1 MSATKLPTS
10 SIEAEGLLKQWLSI
24 WDQGGKDQL
33 YEILQIAFTQSQ
45 QDGDDISSQDSFS
58 LLLLAWITRQI
69 LHDQIQPSSFSDVLL
84 QIAPP
89 IGIENGDTED
99 SAEAGPSRSHSPES
113 DAAPN
118 EKSSPISE
126 LLLDAIWTADLQIDA
141 RREIAAT
148 HDSNAIIDDAL
159 DGETLDEQSSRSRS
173 RLADIVCELVEQQL
187 LKRLDVAER
196 LELPLLHQIGLV
208 PDERDMSRKAIRINT
223 ARLYKQQKFNLLRE
237 ENEGFSGLINELLLG
252 IGPPTIAISQAKDDG
267 SSFLR
272 VIEQESVE
280 VRNERAQRVMNNISA
295 LIGYFDM
302 DPSRVLDVI
311 LDIFSA
317 NVYHH
322 WPFFLALLSLSPWR
336 TVQHGTKSNAMDLD
350 ADEGENAWRFGSVN
364 TNISGESGHHTCAQI
379 LGFKFSFYQHPET
392 TRQNGLEEL
401 YTVAAILIR
410 VGQIR
415 FVDLMPH
422 LSPDE
427 KGMTKLHEEYKTALS
442 DRAMSAKGNAL
453 SMAAPL
459 TADEGEGGALSD
471 ARDANGQKDANAVP
485 HVMPNQVLGLLKALL
500 AIGEIR
506 HAFLILGKYPWLCG
520 AFPEVS
526 DLLCRLLNVMIEP
539 IYSSV
544 ALSKQ
549 IDASLGYLTVP
560 QRYRFDNKKQE
571 LIPLPFPRADVTSL
585 APEPLGTHLTD
596 FVYFFPEWKEKL
608 PRCTDEQFLSEFVPY
623 LRMLGPYLSRN
634 LTLFQRICRIGKVAM
649 RSIEDSSKE
658 KTAWLE
664 LIRNVLLPALSMTSG
679 NSGLVSEVWVI
690 LRQLSYTERF
700 SVYGEW
706 KYSLYKRPELRVR
719 QAEVEKEA
727 KGILKRISSDN
738 VKLSGR
744 ALAKASHANPT
755 IFFTVALNQVQS
767 YSNLIA
773 PIVECAKYLTHFE
786 YDVFGFNLIDALS
799 NPEKDRTKQDGTSV
813 SQWLQSLAAF
823 TGTLYWR
830 YAMMDCSPVLQYI
843 ANQLKENNI
852 KDLVIIRELIL
863 KMAGIE
869 PLQNLSDSQVA
880 ALTGGRMLRM
890 EAMMI
895 ANAGI
900 ATKTRLA
907 LRKSSSRLLHAL
919 KQSMMIMPL
928 LILIAQQRQACIHLV
943 PDSEAHLKYLG
954 NLFDTCQEILF
965 QYIEFMHNQL
975 DSQAYSDLIP
985 TMDDLCRRF
994 ELEPAIASHLVRP
1007 RMTLQIRQAQAK
1019 ENEERLRKELLS
1031 SQNKKSTPTEETE
1044 KAEEGDN
1051 TEKKE
1056 DDANMTNGEE
1066 EKKPTEAKSDKE
1078 NSEDTE
1084 MQENDEV
1091 KPEVSAEQESE
1102 EADKPIWNPALS
1114 EAYEA
1119 AENVLPDD
1127 AKEVIGVHFFSTFWQ
1142 LALSD
1147 ISVPAE
1153 RYQQEIRTLQ
1163 KVIDENPEG
1172 SRSSNPKVR
1181 AQAQDSIR
1189 LLRVEL
1195 KEQTAGHQ
1203 FTKNRLKV
1211 EKSHW
1216 FKKDTNRADILYAA
1230 LQYCFIPRALL
1241 SPTDAVFAARFIR
1254 IMHTN
1259 ATYNFD
1265 TVKMY
1270 DKIFMEQ
1277 IPALI
1282 FSTTENEA
1290 RNLARFLQVI
1300 MTDLTAWFKDEKK
1313 FVSEAKGE
1321 NLPGFQI
1328 RWGERHGDEEVPDE
1342 DMMQFDQFKSI
1353 IRKWHNMLQSTFI
1366 ECLTSREYMRIRNC
1380 IVVMTRIASFFPIWE
1395 LHGSVLVETISKVSN
1410 EEERGDLKVLGQGLL
1425 ATLRK
1430 EQKGWIPMP
1439 KKKAAEQSVGKTDEK
1454 SKSTDKTVD
1463 TKPAADSST
1472 KANGESLAEQKDSG
1486 TTAKADKDQRPAPQ
1500 SRSTS
1505 THKLPARPGLE
1516 PKASSNAPSPRPSWD
1531 DRTTSTTKA
1540 AGSDDA
1546 KSVQAARQ
1554 AALASMREGAMNP
1567 PKAPTRDRE
1576 RDRASAVQRG
1586 NNSSSTSNPT
1596 TANSSARSRNDGD
1609 KTPRSQS
1616 ARSRD
1621 TSPRASD
1628 RGATANRTN
1637 ADSRSRAPSEDV
1649 NGGNRRDRNSS
1660 DYYSAP
1666 KDAPNRR
1673 DRGWDD
1679 RYDSRQADRTRD
1691 RDSRTPRD
1699 ARDSDRDRERDR
1711 ERAKK
1716 DSINQVRGGD
1726 DRRDRR
1732 DTDRDRTSTPSA
1744 NTDRRNGAY
1753 DRRDSAANA
1762 NDRTKSQSSRDS
1774 DRGYSA
1780 RNDSSRQPVSS
1791 SRTSSI
1797 PQSDDKRGD
1806 DRRDRDRDV
1815 RGKDQ
1820 DARSSQQSKPE
1831 SASSDRNESTPK
1843 ATPSSMAEPSSTASP
1858 SGSKKRS
1865 LFDRLTMEQN
1875 ASNSAPASPGGN
1887 GEGSANRSSPKT
1899 NDSGNTRSDAD
1910 TRRDT
1915 DQQPNK
1921 RARTSKAGDDDRRH
1935 ISSSNDRGSE
1945 ADKGISIH
1953 GQGRA
1958 TPNNNNNYQNASRS
1972 ASQPYAR
1979 GGGGQGGYRAGEDA
1993 YRPNTDQTRSASSGN
2008 LRRDRQPNS
2017 RDRDRRRRERR
2028 SGA

>member
-1 MSATKLPTS
+1 MT
-10 SIEAEGLLKQWLSI
+10 
-24 WDQGGKDQL
+24 
-33 YEILQIAFTQSQ
+33 
-45 QDGDDISSQDSFS
+45 
-58 LLLLAWITRQI
+58 
-69 LHDQIQPSSFSDVLL
+69 LHDQIQPSSFSAVLL
-84 QIAPP
+84 QIAAPV
-89 IGIENGDTED
+89 GIDNEDTED
-99 SAEAGPSRSHSPES
+99 SSQAGPSRSHSPES
-113 DAAPN
+113 DTASN
-118 EKSSPISE
+118 EKISAISE
-126 LLLDAIWTADLQIDA
+126 TLLDVIWTADLQIDA
-141 RREIAAT
+141 RREIAT
-148 HDSNAIIDDAL
+148 IHDTNSIIYDAL
-159 DGETLDEQSSRSRS
+159 DGETLDNQSSRARS
-173 RLADIVCELVEQQL
+173 RLADIVCSLVEQKL

-208 PDERDMSRKAIRINT
+208 PDERDMNRKAIRINT

-237 ENEGFSGLINELLLG
+237 ENEGFSGLINELILG
-252 IGPPTIAISQAKDDG
+252 IGPPTIGINQAKDDG
-267 SSFLR
+267 SSILR

-302 DPSRVLDVI
+302 DPNRVLDVI

-317 NVYHH
+317 NVVHH
-322 WPFFLALLSLSPWR
+322 WPFFLALISLSPWR
-336 TVQHGTKSNAMDLD
+336 TVGQGVRSNAMDLD
-350 ADEGENAWRFGSVN
+350 ASEGENVWRFGSVD
-364 TNISGESGHHTCAQI
+364 TNINDESGHHTCAQI
-379 LGFKFSFYQHPET
+379 LGFKFAFYQHPET
-392 TRQNGLEEL
+392 QRQNGLEEL
-401 YTVAAILIR
+401 YMVAAILIK

-415 FVDLMPH
+415 FIDLMPH

-427 KGMTKLHEEYKTALS
+427 KGMTKLHEDFKNALS
-442 DRAMSAKGNAL
+442 DKAMSAKGNAL

-471 ARDANGQKDANAVP
+471 ARDGNGQKDANAVP

-500 AIGEIR
+500 AVGEIR
-506 HAFLILGKYPWLCG
+506 HAFVILGKYPWLCG
-520 AFPEVS
+520 AYPEIS

-549 IDASLGYLTVP
+549 IKASLGYLTVP

-571 LIPLPFPRADVTSL
+571 LIPLPLPRVDVTSL
-585 APEPLGTHLTD
+585 APEPLNTHYAD
-596 FVYFFPEWKEKL
+596 FVYFFPGWKEKL
-608 PRCTDEQFLSEFVPY
+608 PRCTEDQFLSEFVPY

-634 LTLFQRICRIGKVAM
+634 PTLFQRICRIGKVAM
-649 RSIEDSSKE
+649 HAIEDSSRE

-679 NSGLVSEVWVI
+679 NSGLVSEVWEM
-690 LRQLSYTERF
+690 LRQLPYTERF

-738 VKLSGR
+738 AKLSGR

-773 PIVECAKYLTHFE
+773 PIVDCAKLLTPFE

-890 EAMMI
+890 EAMMM
-895 ANAGI
+895 ANTGI
-900 ATKTRLA
+900 ATRARLA
-907 LRKSSSRLLHAL
+907 LRRSSSRLLDAL
-919 KQSMMIMPL
+919 KKSMMIMPL
-928 LILIAQQRQACIHLV
+928 LILIAQQRQACVHLV

-965 QYIEFMHNQL
+965 QYIEFLHNQL
-975 DSQAYSDLIP
+975 DSQSYSDLIP

-1007 RMTLQIRQAQAK
+1007 RLTLRVRLAQAK

-1031 SQNKKSTPTEETE
+1031 KQNKKSTPIESTEMAETQM
-1044 KAEEGDN
+1044 EEG
-1051 TEKKE
+1051 EKVEKDK
-1056 DDANMTNGEE
+1056 DDASMTNGEK
-1066 EKKPTEAKSDKE
+1066 EKKDPEADAEKE
-1078 NSEDTE
+1078 NGGDTE
-1084 MQENDEV
+1084 MQEEDEV
-1091 KPEVSAEQESE
+1091 KSEALVKQESE
-1102 EADKPIWNPALS
+1102 EVEKPIWNPALS

-1127 AKEVIGVHFFSTFWQ
+1127 VKEVIGIHFFSTFWQ

-1163 KVIDENPEG
+1163 KKVDENPEG
-1172 SRSSNPKVR
+1172 SRSSIPKVR
-1181 AQAQDSIR
+1181 SEAQDSIR
-1189 LLRVEL
+1189 LLRAEL

-1216 FKKDTNRADILYAA
+1216 FKKDTNRVEILYAI
-1230 LQYCFIPRALL
+1230 LQYCFVPRALL

-1313 FVSEAKGE
+1313 FASEAKGA

-1342 DMMQFDQFKSI
+1342 DMMQFDQYKSI
-1353 IRKWHNMLQSTFI
+1353 IRKWHNMLQSLFI

-1380 IVVMTRIASFFPIWE
+1380 IVVMTRIASFFPLWE

-1439 KKKAAEQSVGKTDEK
+1439 KKKAAEQSAVKADEK
-1454 SKSTDKTVD
+1454 ASEAKSAGT
-1463 TKPAADSST
+1463 DSST
-1472 KANGESLAEQKDSG
+1472 KATEEKPAEQK
-1486 TTAKADKDQRPAPQ
+1486 ADQRPAPQ

-1505 THKLPARPGLE
+1505 THKLPANPSLAS
-1516 PKASSNAPSPRPSWD
+1516 KAALAKPPRD
-1531 DRTTSTTKA
+1531 DRSSSTAVKTSE
-1540 AGSDDA
+1540 SDDA

-1576 RDRASAVQRG
+1576 RDRVSAVQRG
-1586 NNSSSTSNPT
+1586 GNSLASPNQATTSS
-1596 TANSSARSRNDGD
+1596 RSRNDGD
-1609 KTPRSQS
+1609 RTPRSQS
-1616 ARSRD
+1616 DRSRD
-1621 TSPRASD
+1621 PSPRASE
-1628 RGATANRTN
+1628 RSGNATRAN

-1649 NGGNRRDRNSS
+1649 NGSNRRDRNPS
-1660 DYYSAP
+1660 DLS
-1666 KDAPNRR
+1666 KRDKEEER

-1679 RYDSRQADRTRD
+1679 RYDNRQIDRTRERD
-1691 RDSRTPRD
+1691 RDSRTTRD
-1699 ARDSDRDRERDR
+1699 TRDTDRDRERERER

-1716 DSINQVRGGD
+1716 EAINQIRGGD

-1732 DTDRDRTSTPSA
+1732 DNDRDRNATPSA
-1744 NTDRRNGAY
+1744 NTERDRRNGSY
-1753 DRRDSAANA
+1753 ERRDSTQNV
-1762 NDRTKSQSSRDS
+1762 NDWNKGQSSRNG
-1774 DRGYSA
+1774 DRGYGN
-1780 RNDSSRQPVSS
+1780 RNDSSRQPASNA
-1791 SRTSSI
+1791 RTPSTS
-1797 PQSDDKRGD
+1797 QTDDKKGVN
-1806 DRRDRDRDV
+1806 RRDRDHPQSV
-1815 RGKDQ
+1815 KDSQ
-1820 DARSSQQSKPE
+1820 KSKSENTASERS
-1831 SASSDRNESTPK
+1831 ESTQK
-1843 ATPSSMAEPSSTASP
+1843 TTSNTAEAQSTASP

-1875 ASNSAPASPGGN
+1875 STQSAPASPGGK
-1887 GEGSANRSSPKT
+1887 GEGSGNRSSPKN
-1899 NDSGNTRSDAD
+1899 NDSESTRNDSNSG
-1910 TRRDT
+1910 RDT

-1921 RARTSKAGDDDRRH
+1921 RARTSRAGDDDRRH
-1935 ISSSNDRGSE
+1935 ISGSNDRASD

-1953 GQGRA
+1953 GQGRS
-1958 TPNNNNNYQNASRS
+1958 TSYNNSNYQNNSRS
-1972 ASQPYAR
+1972 TSQPYSR
-1979 GGGGQGGYRAGEDA
+1979 GGGQGGYRGADDA
-1993 YRPNTDQTRSASSGN
+1993 YRPNNDQIRSASSGN
-2008 LRRDRQPNS
+2008 ARHDRSANNRDGK
-2017 RDRDRRRRERR
+2017 DRDRRRRERR

>member
-1 MSATKLPTS
+1 MQTA
-10 SIEAEGLLKQWLSI
+10 
-24 WDQGGKDQL
+24 
-33 YEILQIAFTQSQ
+33 YTQYQ
-45 QDGDDISSQDSFS
+45 QDGERIPSNDSLS

-69 LHDQIQPSSFSDVLL
+69 LHDHIQLSSFSDVLL
-84 QIAPP
+84 QVAPP
-89 IGIENGDTED
+89 VGIENGDAED
-99 SAEAGPSRSHSPES
+99 SVQAGPSRSHSPES
-113 DAAPN
+113 NAASN

-126 LLLDAIWTADLQIDA
+126 ILLDAIWTADLQIDA
-141 RREIAAT
+141 RREIAAA
-148 HDSNAIIDDAL
+148 HDTNSIIDDAL
-159 DGETLDEQSSRSRS
+159 EGETLDEQSSRSRS
-173 RLADIVCELVEQQL
+173 RLANIVCEMVEQKL

-208 PDERDMSRKAIRINT
+208 PDERDMNRKAIRINT

-237 ENEGFSGLINELLLG
+237 ENEGFSGLINELILG

-280 VRNERAQRVMNNISA
+280 VRNDRAQRVMNNISA

-317 NVYHH
+317 NVYYH

-336 TVQHGTKSNAMDLD
+336 TVRHGSKSNAMDLD
-350 ADEGENAWRFGSVN
+350 ASEGENTWRFGSVN
-364 TNISGESGHHTCAQI
+364 TNVKDESGHHTCAQI

-392 TRQNGLEEL
+392 TRQNGLDEL
-401 YTVAAILIR
+401 YMVAAILIR

-427 KGMTKLHEEYKTALS
+427 KGMTKLHEEYKNALS

-459 TADEGEGGALSD
+459 TADDGEGGALSD
-471 ARDANGQKDANAVP
+471 ARDGNGQKDANAVP

-571 LIPLPFPRADVTSL
+571 LIPLPPPRADVTSL
-585 APEPLGTHLTD
+585 APEPLGTHLAD
-596 FVYFFPEWKEKL
+596 FVYFFPEWREKL
-608 PRCTDEQFLSEFVPY
+608 PRCTDDQFLSEFVPY

-649 RSIEDSSKE
+649 RTVEDSSSE
-658 KTAWLE
+658 KIAWLE

-690 LRQLSYTERF
+690 LRQLPYTERF
-700 SVYGEW
+700 SIYGEW

-900 ATKTRLA
+900 ATKTRLG
-907 LRKSSSRLLHAL
+907 LRKSSSRLLDAL

-1007 RMTLQIRQAQAK
+1007 RLTLQIRQAQAK

-1031 SQNKKSTPTEETE
+1031 SQNKKSTPIEETE
-1044 KAEEGDN
+1044 KAEEGDE
-1051 TEKKE
+1051 TGKRE
-1056 DDANMTNGEE
+1056 DDTTMVSGEE
-1066 EKKPTEAKSDKE
+1066 EKKDAEANADKG

-1084 MQENDEV
+1084 MQEKDV
-1091 KPEVSAEQESE
+1091 IKPEASADQDGE
-1102 EADKPIWNPALS
+1102 EVEKPIWNPALS

-1127 AKEVIGVHFFSTFWQ
+1127 AKDVIGVHFFSTFWQ

-1216 FKKDTNRADILYAA
+1216 FKKDTNRADILYAT

-1265 TVKMY
+1265 TIKMY

-1313 FVSEAKGE
+1313 FTSEAKGK

-1342 DMMQFDQFKSI
+1342 DMMQFDQYKSI

-1380 IVVMTRIASFFPIWE
+1380 IVVMTRVASFFPIWE

-1439 KKKAAEQSVGKTDEK
+1439 KKKTAEQSVGKIDEK
-1454 SKSTDKTVD
+1454 AKSTDKTVEA
-1463 TKPAADSST
+1463 KSA
-1472 KANGESLAEQKDSG
+1472 KANAEDSAEQKDSSS
-1486 TTAKADKDQRPAPQ
+1486 TAKADKDQRPAPQ

-1516 PKASSNAPSPRPSWD
+1516 SKASSNAALPRSSRE
-1531 DRTTSTTKA
+1531 DRSDLPAKA
-1540 AGSDDA
+1540 GGSDDA

-1576 RDRASAVQRG
+1576 RDRPSAVQRG
-1586 NNSSSTSNPT
+1586 NNNIPSPNPT
-1596 TANSSARSRNDGD
+1596 NLNSSARSRNDGD

-1628 RGATANRTN
+1628 RGATAHRAN
-1637 ADSRSRAPSEDV
+1637 ADSRSRAPSEDI
-1649 NGGNRRDRNSS
+1649 NGGNRRDRNTS
-1660 DYYSAP
+1660 DYHSAA
-1666 KDAPNRR
+1666 KDTSSRR

-1691 RDSRTPRD
+1691 RDSRT
-1699 ARDSDRDRERDR
+1699 DRDRERER
-1711 ERAKK
+1711 ERERGKK
-1716 DSINQVRGGD
+1716 DSINQNQQMRGGD

-1732 DTDRDRTSTPSA
+1732 DADRDRTSTPSA

-1753 DRRDSAANA
+1753 DRRDSATYA
-1762 NDRTKSQSSRDS
+1762 NDRNKNQSSREG

-1780 RNDSSRQPVSS
+1780 RNDSSRQPASD
-1791 SRTSSI
+1791 SRTSSTA
-1797 PQSDDKRGD
+1797 QSDEKRGD

-1815 RGKDQ
+1815 RVKDQ

-1831 SASSDRNESTPK
+1831 SASSIRNEGTPK
-1843 ATPSSMAEPSSTASP
+1843 ATLNSDTADISSTASP
-1858 SGSKKRS
+1858 SGSKKRT

-1875 ASNSAPASPGGN
+1875 SSSSAPASPGGN

-1899 NDSGNTRSDAD
+1899 NDSGHTRSDVD

-1935 ISSSNDRGSE
+1935 ISGSNDRAPE
-1945 ADKGISIH
+1945 TDKGISIH

-1958 TPNNNNNYQNASRS
+1958 TPNSNSNYHNTSRS
-1972 ASQPYAR
+1972 ASQPYSR
-1979 GGGGQGGYRAGEDA
+1979 GGGQGGYRTADDT
-1993 YRPNTDQTRSASSGN
+1993 YRPNSDQSRSASSGN
-2008 LRRDRQPNS
+2008 VRRDRQTNNN
-2017 RDRDRRRRERR
+2017 REKDRRRRERR

>member
-1 MSATKLPTS
+1 M
-10 SIEAEGLLKQWLSI
+10 
-24 WDQGGKDQL
+24 
-33 YEILQIAFTQSQ
+33 QIAFRQHQ
-45 QDGDDISSQDSFS
+45 QESENETTEDTIS

-69 LHDQIQPSSFSDVLL
+69 LYDQIKPSTFSDVLQ

-89 IGIENGDTED
+89 IGMQNGDTG
-99 SAEAGPSRSHSPES
+99 SAEAGPSRSHSPEA
-113 DAAPN
+113 DVA
-118 EKSSPISE
+118 SPMSE
-126 LLLDAIWTADLQIDA
+126 TLLDVIWTADLQIDA
-141 RREIAAT
+141 RREIAAAKDT
-148 HDSNAIIDDAL
+148 TSIIGDAL

-173 RLADIVCELVEQQL
+173 RLADIVCKLVEEKL

-208 PDERDMSRKAIRINT
+208 SDERDMNRKAIRINT

-252 IGPPTIAISQAKDDG
+252 IGPPTIAVSQTKDDG
-267 SSFLR
+267 SSILR

-280 VRNERAQRVMNNISA
+280 MRNERAQRVMNNISA

-302 DPSRVLDVI
+302 DPNRVLDVI

-317 NVYHH
+317 NVVHH
-322 WPFFLALLSLSPWR
+322 WPFFLALLSFSPWR
-336 TVQHGTKSNAMDLD
+336 TARHETKSNSMDLD
-350 ADEGENAWRFGSVN
+350 AASGAEDLWHFGSVS
-364 TNISGESGHHTCAQI
+364 TNVSDEFGHHTCAQI
-379 LGFKFSFYQHPET
+379 LGFKFAFYQHPET
-392 TRQNGLEEL
+392 TRQNSLEEL
-401 YTVAAILIR
+401 YLVAAILIR

-427 KGMTKLHEEYKTALS
+427 KGMIKLHEEYKNALS

-471 ARDANGQKDANAVP
+471 ARDGNGQKDANAVP
-485 HVMPNQVLGLLKALL
+485 HVMPNQILGLLKALL

-544 ALSKQ
+544 SLSKQ
-549 IDASLGYLTVP
+549 NEASLGYLTVP

-571 LIPLPFPRADVTSL
+571 LVPLPTPKADVTSL
-585 APEPLGTHLTD
+585 APEPLGTHLAD
-596 FVYFFPEWKEKL
+596 FVYFFPEWKDRL
-608 PRCTDEQFLSEFVPY
+608 PKCTEDQFLSDFVPY

-634 LTLFQRICRIGKVAM
+634 PILFQRICRIGKVAM
-649 RSIEDSSKE
+649 RTVKDSSRE
-658 KTAWLE
+658 KIAWLE
-664 LIRNVLLPALSMTSG
+664 LIRNILLPALSMTSG

-690 LRQLSYTERF
+690 LRQLSYVERF
-700 SVYGEW
+700 SIYGEW
-706 KYSLYKRPELRVR
+706 KYSLYRRPELRVR

-900 ATKTRLA
+900 ATKTRMG
-907 LRKSSSRLLHAL
+907 LRKSSSRLLDAL

-975 DSQAYSDLIP
+975 ESQAYSDLIP

-994 ELEPAIASHLVRP
+994 ELETAIASHLVRP
-1007 RMTLQIRQAQAK
+1007 RITLQIRQAQEK
-1019 ENEERLRKELLS
+1019 ENEERLRKELLL
-1031 SQNKKSTPTEETE
+1031 SQNKKSTPVEETE
-1044 KAEEGDN
+1044 KAESECDKKEEDVKMTNEEEGSKN
-1051 TEKKE
+1051 VETITEKEIGK
-1056 DDANMTNGEE
+1056 
-1066 EKKPTEAKSDKE
+1066 
-1078 NSEDTE
+1078 DTE
-1084 MQENDEV
+1084 MQEKDEA
-1091 KPEVSAEQESE
+1091 KFEPSAKSESE
-1102 EADKPIWNPALS
+1102 EVEKPIWNPALS

-1127 AKEVIGVHFFSTFWQ
+1127 AKEVIGIYFFSTFWQ

-1147 ISVPAE
+1147 ISVPVD

-1163 KVIDENPEG
+1163 KLMDENPEG

-1181 AQAQDSIR
+1181 SHAQDSIR
-1189 LLRVEL
+1189 LLRAEL
-1195 KEQTAGHQ
+1195 KEQTASHQ
-1203 FTKNRLKV
+1203 FTKNRLKI
-1211 EKSHW
+1211 EKRHW
-1216 FKKDTNRADILYAA
+1216 FKKDTNRADILYAI

-1254 IMHTN
+1254 IMHTH

-1313 FVSEAKGE
+1313 FTSEAKGA

-1328 RWGERHGDEEVPDE
+1328 RWGERHGDEEIPDE
-1342 DMMQFDQFKSI
+1342 DMMQFDQYKSI

-1395 LHGSVLVETISKVSN
+1395 LHGSILVETISNVSN

-1425 ATLRK
+1425 ATLKK

-1439 KKKAAEQSVGKTDEK
+1439 KKKVAEQNAAKVDEK
-1454 SKSTDKTVD
+1454 VKSTDNNNVE
-1463 TKPAADSST
+1463 TKNAAIDSQT
-1472 KANGESLAEQKDSG
+1472 KADGENSTTAQKDSSS
-1486 TTAKADKDQRPAPQ
+1486 TAKAEKDQRPASQ
-1500 SRSTS
+1500 SRSIS
-1505 THKLPARPGLE
+1505 TNTLPARPG
-1516 PKASSNAPSPRPSWD
+1516 SSNANLPRPPRENRSN
-1531 DRTTSTTKA
+1531 STTKSN
-1540 AGSDDA
+1540 GSDDA

-1567 PKAPTRDRE
+1567 PKPPTRDRE
-1576 RDRASAVQRG
+1576 RERPSSGIQRG
-1586 NNSSSTSNPT
+1586 SASLSTTNSP
-1596 TANSSARSRNDGD
+1596 ARSRNEGD
-1609 KTPRSQS
+1609 KTPNRYSD
-1616 ARSRD
+1616 RSRD
-1621 TSPRASD
+1621 PSPRASD
-1628 RGATANRTN
+1628 RTGNANRTSS
-1637 ADSRSRAPSEDV
+1637 DSQSKTSSEDV
-1649 NGGNRRDRNSS
+1649 SGGNRRDRNTS
-1660 DYYSAP
+1660 DYNSTASS
-1666 KDAPNRR
+1666 KDTTNRR
-1673 DRGWDD
+1673 DKERDRSNRGWDD
-1679 RYDSRQADRTRD
+1679 KYDNRQTDRSRD
-1691 RDSRTPRD
+1691 RDFRSDR
-1699 ARDSDRDRERDR
+1699 DRDRERER

-1716 DSINQVRGGD
+1716 DSINQIRGGD

-1732 DTDRDRTSTPSA
+1732 DNDRDRSTTSSSA
-1744 NTDRRNGAY
+1744 NKDRDRRNGTY
-1753 DRRDSAANA
+1753 DRRDSATNA
-1762 NDRTKSQSSRDS
+1762 NDRNNSKNQSSRES
-1774 DRGYSA
+1774 DRGYTT
-1780 RNDSSRQPVSS
+1780 RNDSSRQSGS
-1791 SRTSSI
+1791 NSRTSNT
-1797 PQSDDKRGD
+1797 PQMDDKKVD
-1806 DRRDRDRDV
+1806 ERRDRDRDG
-1815 RGKDQ
+1815 RGKD
-1820 DARSSQQSKPE
+1820 DTVKSTQQSIP
-1831 SASSDRNESTPK
+1831 DRNDNAPKTTSTSHTTE
-1843 ATPSSMAEPSSTASP
+1843 AQSTASP

-1875 ASNSAPASPGGN
+1875 SSGSTPASPRGN
-1887 GEGSANRSSPKT
+1887 GEGSVNRSSPKN
-1899 NDSGNTRSDAD
+1899 NDSGNSRKDIDSE
-1910 TRRDT
+1910 RDT

-1921 RARTSKAGDDDRRH
+1921 RARTSRAGDDDRNH
-1935 ISSSNDRGSE
+1935 ISGSKDRSSETER
-1945 ADKGISIH
+1945 GISIH
-1953 GQGRA
+1953 GQAR
-1958 TPNNNNNYQNASRS
+1958 TNPNNNNSNYQNNSRS
-1972 ASQPYAR
+1972 ASQPYSR
-1979 GGGGQGGYRAGEDA
+1979 GGGGYRGADDA
-1993 YRPNTDQTRSASSGN
+1993 YRSNNDQARSASSGN
-2008 LRRDRQPNS
+2008 ARRDRPKNN
-2017 RDRDRRRRERR
+2017 RDGKDRDRQRRERR

>member
-1 MSATKLPTS
+1 MQS
-10 SIEAEGLLKQWLSI
+10 
-24 WDQGGKDQL
+24 
-33 YEILQIAFTQSQ
+33 AFTQSQ
-45 QDGDDISSQDSFS
+45 QQISEDNLSTEDPCS

-69 LHDQIQPSSFSDVLL
+69 LCDQIQPSSFSAIL
-84 QIAPP
+84 QEIAPP
-89 IGIENGDTED
+89 VGTENGNIVDTTQ
-99 SAEAGPSRSHSPES
+99 AGSSRSHSPES
-113 DAAPN
+113 EPDRTLD
-118 EKSSPISE
+118 EKCSPISE
-126 LLLDAIWTADLQIDA
+126 VLLDVIWTADLQIDA
-141 RREIAAT
+141 RREIAMA
-148 HDSNAIIDDAL
+148 HDSASIIEDAF
-159 DGETLDEQSSRSRS
+159 DEETLDQQSLRARS
-173 RLADIVCELVEQQL
+173 RLANIVCVLVEQKM

-196 LELPLLHQIGLV
+196 LELSLLHQIGLV
-208 PDERDMSRKAIRINT
+208 PDERDMNRKAIRINT

-237 ENEGFSGLINELLLG
+237 ENEGFSGLVNELILG
-252 IGPPTIAISQAKDDG
+252 IGPPTIAVSQQKEDG
-267 SSFLR
+267 SSILR
-272 VIEQESVE
+272 VIEQESVGA
-280 VRNERAQRVMNNISA
+280 RNERAQRVMNNVSA

-302 DPSRVLDVI
+302 DPSRVLDII

-317 NVYHH
+317 NVVHH
-322 WPFFLALLSLSPWR
+322 WPFFLALLSISPWR
-336 TVQHGTKSNAMDLD
+336 TIRHAAKPNAMDLD
-350 ADEGENAWRFGSVN
+350 NFEDADLWQFGSAN
-364 TNISGESGHHTCAQI
+364 TNVMNGSGHHTCAQI
-379 LGFKFSFYQHPET
+379 LGFKFVFYQHPET
-392 TRQNGLEEL
+392 TRQNAPDEL
-401 YTVAAILIR
+401 YLLAAILIR
-410 VGQIR
+410 SGQIR

-427 KGMTKLHEEYKTALS
+427 KGMAKLHEEYKTALS

-459 TADEGEGGALSD
+459 TADEGENGALSD
-471 ARDANGQKDANAVP
+471 ARDGSGTKDANSIP
-485 HVMPNQVLGLLKALL
+485 HVMPNQILGLLKALL
-500 AIGEIR
+500 SIGEIR

-539 IYSSV
+539 MYSSV
-544 ALSKQ
+544 ALSTQ
-549 IDASLGYLTVP
+549 VDASLGYLLVP
-560 QRYRFDNKKQE
+560 QRFRYDNKKQE
-571 LIPLPFPRADVTSL
+571 LIPLPPPRVDVTSL
-585 APEPLGTHLTD
+585 APEPLGTQYVN
-596 FVYFFPEWKEKL
+596 FAYFFPEWKEQL
-608 PRCTDEQFLSEFVPY
+608 PTCTDDRFLTEFVPY

-634 LTLFQRICRIGKVAM
+634 LTLFQRICRIGKKAM
-649 RSIEDSSKE
+649 RTIQDSSQE

-664 LIRNVLLPALSMTSG
+664 VIRHVLLPALSMTSG

-690 LRQLSYTERF
+690 LRQLPYTERF
-700 SVYGEW
+700 SIYGEW
-706 KYSLYKRPELRVR
+706 KYALYKRPELRVR

-907 LRKSSSRLLHAL
+907 LRKSSSRLLDAL

-928 LILIAQQRQACIHLV
+928 LILIAQQRQACVHLV

-954 NLFDTCQEILF
+954 NLYDTCQEILF

-975 DSQAYSDLIP
+975 DPQAYSDLIP

-1007 RMTLQIRQAQAK
+1007 RLTLQIRQAQAK
-1019 ENEERLRKELLS
+1019 ENEERLRKELLA
-1031 SQNKKSTPTEETE
+1031 SQNKKNTPNGETE
-1044 KAEEGDN
+1044 QAEIKEEGDSSSSSNTDKKEEDATMTN
-1051 TEKKE
+1051 TEKGNAGSEVDAGKE
-1056 DDANMTNGEE
+1056 GG
-1066 EKKPTEAKSDKE
+1066 
-1078 NSEDTE
+1078 EDTDMKE
-1084 MQENDEV
+1084 IEDV
-1091 KPEVSAEQESE
+1091 KPDTLPEQDDEDNE
-1102 EADKPIWNPALS
+1102 KTVWNPALS

-1119 AENVLPDD
+1119 AENVLPDEV
-1127 AKEVIGVHFFSTFWQ
+1127 KEVIGVHFFSTFWQ

-1153 RYQQEIRTLQ
+1153 RYQQEMKTLQ

-1172 SRSSNPKVR
+1172 SRSSNLKVR

-1189 LLRVEL
+1189 LLRAEL
-1195 KEQTAGHQ
+1195 KEQTDGHQ
-1203 FTKNRLKV
+1203 FTKHRLNV
-1211 EKSHW
+1211 EKGHW
-1216 FKKDTNRADILYAA
+1216 FKKDTNRAEIIYSI

-1265 TVKMY
+1265 TLKMY

-1277 IPALI
+1277 FPALI
-1282 FSTTENEA
+1282 FGTTENEA

-1313 FVSEAKGE
+1313 FSSEAKGA

-1328 RWGERHGDEEVPDE
+1328 RWGARHGEEENPDE

-1353 IRKWHNMLQSTFI
+1353 VRKWHNMLQSTFI
-1366 ECLTSREYMRIRNC
+1366 ECLISREYMRIRNC

-1395 LHGSVLVETISKVSN
+1395 LHGAELVTTISKVSN

-1425 ATLRK
+1425 ATLKK

-1439 KKKAAEQSVGKTDEK
+1439 KKKTADQSAAKADEK
-1454 SKSTDKTVD
+1454 AKGTDKTVESKSE
-1463 TKPAADSST
+1463 TASAPAKGKQENDGERKTASSDIT
-1472 KANGESLAEQKDSG
+1472 AN
-1486 TTAKADKDQRPAPQ
+1486 TAKNSRPELQ
-1500 SRSTS
+1500 SRSNS
-1505 THKLPARPGLE
+1505 VHKLPARPGLE
-1516 PKASSNAPSPRPSWD
+1516 AKISSNALREERSN
-1531 DRTTSTTKA
+1531 STA
-1540 AGSDDA
+1540 RAGGSDDA

-1567 PKAPTRDRE
+1567 PKPPTRE
-1576 RDRASAVQRG
+1576 RDRDKDRTGSLQRS
-1586 NNSSSTSNPT
+1586 NNSLTSPSDAAT
-1596 TANSSARSRNDGD
+1596 NSPVREDR
-1609 KTPRSQS
+1609 TPRSQS
-1616 ARSRD
+1616 DRSRD
-1621 TSPRASD
+1621 PSPRPSERAGTA
-1628 RGATANRTN
+1628 RGRT
-1637 ADSRSRAPSEDV
+1637 PTEDV
-1649 NGGNRRDRNSS
+1649 NSNKRRDRNNS
-1660 DYYSAP
+1660 DHHST
-1666 KDAPNRR
+1666 KDATNKYDREKEPY
-1673 DRGWDD
+1673 RGWDD
-1679 RYDSRQADRTRD
+1679 RYDSRQTDRTRD
-1691 RDSRTPRD
+1691 RDSRTRD
-1699 ARDSDRDRERDR
+1699 TRDSDRNREREKERD
-1711 ERAKK
+1711 RAKK
-1716 DSINQVRGGD
+1716 DSINQIRGGD

-1732 DTDRDRTSTPSA
+1732 EMDRDRTSNVSA
-1744 NTDRRNGAY
+1744 ATTDRDRRNGAY
-1753 DRRDSAANA
+1753 ERRDSAVSA
-1762 NDRTKSQSSRDS
+1762 NDRGKSQSTREA
-1774 DRGYSA
+1774 DRGWGT
-1780 RNDSSRQPVSS
+1780 RNDSARQNA
-1791 SRTSSI
+1791 SI
-1797 PQSDDKRGD
+1797 ARNISTPQTEEKKESERYRD
-1806 DRRDRDRDV
+1806 DRRDRDRDA
-1815 RGKDQ
+1815 RSKDQ
-1820 DARSSQQSKPE
+1820 SGRNPQQDKG
-1831 SASSDRNESTPK
+1831 SATSTERVEN
-1843 ATPSSMAEPSSTASP
+1843 PSSKTTSTFTATDSQANASP

-1875 ASNSAPASPGGN
+1875 SAASAPASPGAS
-1887 GEGSANRSSPKT
+1887 GEGSANRSTAKDNSSST
-1899 NDSGNTRSDAD
+1899 IRNEADSG
-1910 TRRDT
+1910 RDT

-1921 RARTSKAGDDDRRH
+1921 RARTSRGGDDDRRH
-1935 ISSSNDRGSE
+1935 ISASNDRGSE

-1958 TPNNNNNYQNASRS
+1958 TTNTNYQNNSRS

-1979 GGGGQGGYRAGEDA
+1979 GGTGGYRGADDA
-1993 YRPNTDQTRSASSGN
+1993 YRPNDQTRSASSGN
-2008 LRRDRQPNS
+2008 ARRDRPNNN
-2017 RDRDRRRRERR
+2017 RDGKDRDRRRRERR